1 MRRSMPV
8 DYVDDC
14 HFRKIASDRAANV
27 KPLWVGVRVA
37 RWHIKRCERTAR
49 VRVFSFWCW
58 RSRIELNRVLINSL
72 QLHAHLR
79 KSMGVTDDVPG

>member
-27 KPLWVGVRVA
+27 KPLWVRVRVA
-37 RWHIKRCERTAR
+37 RWHVNTVRCRPDRGVYAFGQSTIHGAR
-49 VRVFSFWCW
+49 GGACYRFTLLPVA
-58 RSRIELNRVLINSL
+58 EEN
-72 QLHAHLR
+72 
-79 KSMGVTDDVPG
+79 